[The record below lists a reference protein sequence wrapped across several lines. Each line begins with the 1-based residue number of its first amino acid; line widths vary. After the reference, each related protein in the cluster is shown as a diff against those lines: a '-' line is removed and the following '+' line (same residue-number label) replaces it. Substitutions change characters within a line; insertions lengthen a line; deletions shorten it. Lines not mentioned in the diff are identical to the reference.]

1 MRATVYFE
9 KFEIELK
16 PLMFHLDC
24 EQATITSLLINFPET
39 PVTLCSVHII
49 RNLMKQLK
57 TYTTGD
63 FYKNPILL
71 NFWRILTGSLFL
83 NLDCP
88 EILNEILRFFRFE
101 ILNAETLENSLKIQ
115 LEKYI
120 KEYLIKL
127 TKKLTIFVIL
137 FI

>member
-1 MRATVYFE
+1 
-9 KFEIELK
+9 
-16 PLMFHLDC
+16 
-24 EQATITSLLINFPET
+24 
-39 PVTLCSVHII
+39 
-49 RNLMKQLK
+49 MKQLK

-101 ILNAETLENSLKIQ
+101 ILNDETLENSLKIQ

-120 KEYLIKL
+120 NEYLIKYYFHENAQFNF
-127 TKKLTIFVIL
+127 KLFNYYENTNVGNYNFSTNSL
-137 FI
+137 ESLNRRLKEACGAGQLPL

>member
-1 MRATVYFE
+1 
-9 KFEIELK
+9 
-16 PLMFHLDC
+16 MFHLDC
-24 EQATITSLLINFPET
+24 DQATITSLLINFPET

-83 NLDCP
+83 NLDCS

-127 TKKLTIFVIL
+127 TKKLTIFVFL

>member
-1 MRATVYFE
+1 MRNKKKISYDDIFTFLKNQYFE

-57 TYTTGD
+57 TY
-63 FYKNPILL
+63 YY
-71 NFWRILTGSLFL
+71 FWRILTGSLFL

-101 ILNAETLENSLKIQ
+101 ILNDETLENSLKIR
-115 LEKYI
+115 LEK
-120 KEYLIKL
+120 
-127 TKKLTIFVIL
+127 
-137 FI
+137 

>member
-1 MRATVYFE
+1 MRNKKKISYDDIFTFLKNQYFE

-24 EQATITSLLINFPET
+24 EQATITS
-39 PVTLCSVHII
+39 
-49 RNLMKQLK
+49 
-57 TYTTGD
+57 
-63 FYKNPILL
+63 
-71 NFWRILTGSLFL
+71 
-83 NLDCP
+83 
-88 EILNEILRFFRFE
+88 FFRFE
-101 ILNAETLENSLKIQ
+101 ILNDETLENSLKIQ

-127 TKKLTIFVIL
+127 TIFVFL